1 MSASLILTIIIA
13 YFLLLILVAR
23 FTAGSGDNEAFF
35 LGNRKSPWYVVA
47 FGMIGASL
55 SGVTFISV
63 PGWVEASS
71 FSYMQVVLGY
81 VAGYMVIIKVLLPLY
96 YRLNLTSIY
105 SYLDGR
111 FGSRSYKTGAIF
123 FLISRII
130 GAAFRLYL
138 VAIVLQIAIFD
149 AFELPFWLSVAVTIV
164 LIWIYTFKGGIKTII
179 WTDTLQTSFMLIAVF
194 TTLWIIKDRM
204 FPDLSFIEYVSESSY
219 SQIFIW
225 EDWRSGNHFVKQFLS
240 GMFITIVMTGLDQD
254 MMQKNLSCR
263 SLSDAQKNMFWLSL
277 ILVLVNLVFLS
288 LGAVLYDYAA
298 QANIAFEKPD
308 ELFAAVALSGKIGM
322 AVAIFFVIGLIA
334 AAYSS
339 ADSALT
345 ALTTSFCVDILRLK
359 QESDPKRATH
369 LRKLVH
375 IGFSLVLF
383 LVIIIFKELNDNSVI
398 SELFTAAGYT
408 YGPLLG
414 LYAFGLLTRWQIKD
428 KWVPIVAIIAPILSY
443 ILKNNSQDWFNYTMS
458 FEHLIIN
465 GILTFIGLLFLAK
478 KTDYPKSE
486 EALNTV

>member
-1 MSASLILTIIIA
+1 MSASLILSIIIA
-13 YFLLLILVAR
+13 YFLLLIVVAH
-23 FTAGSGDNEAFF
+23 FTAGTGDNDAFF

-63 PGWVEASS
+63 PGWVDASS

-81 VAGYMVIIKVLLPLY
+81 VAGYIVIIKVLLPLY

-111 FGSRSYKTGAIF
+111 FGRQSYKTGAIF

-130 GAAFRLYL
+130 GASFRLYL

-149 AFELPFWLSVAVTIV
+149 AFELPFWLSVAVTII
-164 LIWIYTFKGGIKTII
+164 LIWVYTFKGGIKTII

-194 TTLWIIKDRM
+194 TTLYIIKDRM
-204 FPDLSFIEYVSESSY
+204 FPDLSLVEYVSNSSY
-219 SQIFIW
+219 SQIFFW
-225 EDWRSGNHFVKQFLS
+225 DDWRSGNHFVKQFLS

-277 ILVLVNLVFLS
+277 ILVVVNLVFLS

-298 QANIAFEKPD
+298 AENISFAKAD
-308 ELFAAVALSGKIGM
+308 ELFAAVALSGKLGL

-345 ALTTSFCVDILRLK
+345 ALTTSFCVDILKINRD
-359 QESDPKRATH
+359 SDQAKATRT
-369 LRKLVH
+369 RKLVH
-375 IGFSLVLF
+375 LGFSLVLF
-383 LVIIIFKELNDNSVI
+383 LVIMIFEQLNDDSVI

-414 LYAFGLLTRWQIKD
+414 LYAFGLFTRWQVKD
-428 KWVPIVAIIAPILSY
+428 RGVPIVAIIAPILSY
-443 ILKNNSQDWFNYTMS
+443 ILKNNSQEWFNYTMS

-465 GILTFIGLLFLAK
+465 GILTFVGLIILSKGPVKAESI
-478 KTDYPKSE
+478 P
-486 EALNTV
+486 A

>member
-1 MSASLILTIIIA
+1 
-13 YFLLLILVAR
+13 LILVAR

-111 FGSRSYKTGAIF
+111 FGGQSYKTGAIF

-149 AFELPFWLSVAVTIV
+149 AFELPFWLSVAVTII

-204 FPDLSFIEYVSESSY
+204 FPDLSFIEYVSNSSY
-219 SQIFIW
+219 SQIFFW

-263 SLSDAQKNMFWLSL
+263 SLGDAQKNMFWLSL
-277 ILVLVNLVFLS
+277 VLVAVNLVFLS

-298 QANIAFEKPD
+298 EANIAFEKPD

-345 ALTTSFCVDILRLK
+345 ALTTSFCVDILRLN
-359 QESDPKRATH
+359 QDSDPKQATRT
-369 LRKLVH
+369 RKIVH
-375 IGFSLVLF
+375 VGFSLVLF
-383 LVIIIFKELNDNSVI
+383 LVIIVFKELNDDSVI

-408 YGPLLG
+408 YGPILG
-414 LYAFGLLTRWQIKD
+414 LYAFGLFTQWQVKD
-428 KWVPIVAIIAPILSY
+428 KWVPVVAIIAPILSY
-443 ILKNNSQDWFNYTMS
+443 ILKNNSQEWFNYTMS

-465 GILTFIGLLFLAK
+465 GILTFIGLLLLAK
-478 KTDYPKSE
+478 KKE
-486 EALNTV
+486 NLKMVEV